1 MKRGTATI
9 AALVMLSLVGVAT
22 AVLTARVAD
31 CAERTRR
38 ATDDAQLRT
47 LLLSATTIARQ
58 KAASSERA
66 PQTIQLPVAGEE
78 QATCTVETTEVNA
91 GAIRMRVVARIGD
104 VQAEAAYSI
113 DRTGDKPRMAKAEL
127 LNAAY

>member
-22 AVLTARVAD
+22 ATLVTRVAD
-31 CAERTRR
+31 SAARTRR

-58 KAASSERA
+58 RAASGERA

-78 QATCTVETTEVNA
+78 QASCTIEATEANA
-91 GAIRMRVVARIGD
+91 GAIRVRVVVAIGD
-104 VQAEAAYSI
+104 VQAEAAYTV
-113 DRTGDKPRMAKAEL
+113 DRTGDKPRIVKAEL
-127 LNAAY
+127 LNAAN